1 MRSRVLPGVL
11 AALLILSCASLASAQ
26 AVDAVRA
33 LARVG
38 KYEEA
43 ESAARKA
50 AAAPGGA
57 AMQVTLGEVLLDRG
71 KIAAAESAFVRGVS
85 DHAPDS
91 LMAMADLARLHF
103 DRGERERAMKEFDRF
118 IDIYNNNA
126 GALTSTEMTA
136 VGIACSYLGLDSP
149 ALFKDALKAYD
160 RAIML
165 DGANIDAKLAVGE
178 LFLEKYNSADAQ
190 TAFEEVLSS
199 SPADPRALL
208 DEAKRR
214 AFDSQGGVDSLLNRA
229 LEINPNYVEA
239 RAQKAQ
245 LLLEI
250 EEYALAQKEAER
262 ALAVN
267 PSSPDALAVLAA
279 ARYVTG
285 DTKGYEEV
293 RQRALALNPANAE
306 FFVNMSAA
314 ASRIR
319 LYAVAASFALQGVA
333 ADPKSWEA
341 HGLLGMNMLR
351 LGKIKE
357 GRQSLEASF
366 TGDPYNI
373 WIKNTLDL
381 LDTFGN
387 YDETTEGKFTTM
399 IEKSESGLF
408 SIYLR
413 DLLDRAYATF
423 QQRYQFTPTPPIRIE
438 VYKSHTDFSVRTVG
452 LGGLGALGVS
462 FGTTLAFDSP
472 AAKDAGPFNW
482 GSTVWHELAHT
493 FTLGLTDQHVPRWLS
508 EGLSVYE
515 EHHARPGWGSNVTV
529 EFLDAFAAGKLVPV
543 SRMNDGFM
551 RPAYPEQVILSY
563 HQASVACDFI
573 ARDYGEKALLQMLL
587 EYKAGR
593 TTPEVF
599 QKVLGMDPKAFDKKF
614 DAYMHER
621 YAGPLA
627 ALKDSL
633 TAGTETPPEALLAQ
647 ANAMPRSYR
656 IQMLAAITLAK
667 SGQTDTAI
675 TLLERAKAL
684 FPEYGGGDG
693 PYAGLAQLYTLKGD
707 SKRAADALS
716 QYVLH
721 NETDYAAHLELAR
734 LRTASGDTAG
744 AADALD
750 RALYIDPYDIAVH
763 QQLATLFQ
771 RLGDKAKTVRE
782 RRAVVALAPAD
793 KSEAYYQLALAYHEA
808 NDDANARKALLRSL
822 EEAPNYVR
830 AQELLLQIVDGKKPE

>member
-1 MRSRVLPGVL
+1 MNVRISL
-11 AALLILSCASLASAQ
+11 ALLAILAGTHPLCAQ
-26 AVDAVRA
+26 NA
-33 LARVG
+33 LGVELR
-38 KYEEA
+38 
-43 ESAARKA
+43 
-50 AAAPGGA
+50 
-57 AMQVTLGEVLLDRG
+57 DRG
-71 KIAAAESAFVRGVS
+71 KIAAAESAFVRGIAQ
-85 DHAPDS
+85 HAPDS
-91 LMAMADLARLHF
+91 LTAMVNLARLHY
-103 DRGERERAMKEFDRF
+103 DRGERDRAMKEFDRF
-118 IDIYNNNA
+118 IDIYNNSA
-126 GALTSTEMTA
+126 GTLTSAELTA
-136 VGIACSYLGLDSP
+136 VGIACQYLGRDNP
-149 ALFKDALKAYD
+149 DLFKDALKSFD

-165 DGANIDAKLAVGE
+165 DGTNIDAKLAVGE
-178 LFLEKYNSADAQ
+178 LFLDKYNSADAQ
-190 TAFEEVLSS
+190 AAFEEVLASNPS
-199 SPADPRALL
+199 NARALL
-208 DEAKRR
+208 GEAKRR
-214 AFDSQGGVDSLLNRA
+214 IFDSQPGVDSLITRA
-229 LEINPNYVEA
+229 LAVDPNFVEA
-239 RAQKAQ
+239 RVQRAQ

-250 EEYALAQKEAER
+250 EEPALSQKEAQL

-267 PSSPDALAVLAA
+267 PASSDALAVLAA

-285 DTKGYEEV
+285 DTKGYEEA

-306 FFVNMSAA
+306 FYVAMSSA

-319 LYAVAASFALQGVA
+319 LYAVAASFALQGIA

-341 HGLLGMNMLR
+341 HGLLGMNLLR
-351 LGKIKE
+351 LGKIAE
-357 GRQSLEASF
+357 GRQALEASF

-387 YDETTEGKFTTM
+387 YDDVTEGKFDTM
-399 IEKSESGLF
+399 IEKSESALF

-413 DLLDRAYATF
+413 DLAERAYSTF
-423 QQRYQFTPTPPIRIE
+423 QQHYQFSPAPPIRIE
-438 VYKSHTDFSVRTVG
+438 VYKSHADFSVRTVG
-452 LGGLGALGVS
+452 LAGLGALGVS

-493 FTLGLTDQHVPRWLS
+493 FTLGLTDQHVPRWFS

-515 EHHARPGWGSNVTV
+515 EHHARPGWGSNVSV

-563 HQASVACDFI
+563 HQASVVCDLI
-573 ARDYGEKALLQMLL
+573 ARDYGEKAILQMLL

-633 TAGTETPPEALLAQ
+633 KAGTETPAAELLAQ
-647 ANAMPRSYR
+647 ANASPHSYR
-656 IQMLAAITLAK
+656 IQMLAAVVLAK
-667 SGQTDTAI
+667 AGQTDTAL
-675 TLLERAKAL
+675 TLLERARAL

-693 PYAGLAQLYTLKGD
+693 PYAGLAQLYAAKGD
-707 SKRAADALS
+707 SKKAADALS

-734 LRTASGDTAG
+734 LRTASGDSAG

-750 RALYIDPYDIAVH
+750 RALYINPYDIALH
-763 QQLATLFQ
+763 QQLAGLY
-771 RLGDKAKTVRE
+771 RGLGDKAKTVRE
-782 RRAVVALAPAD
+782 RRAVVALGPAD
-793 KSEAYYQLALAYHEA
+793 KSEAYYQLALAYHDA
-808 NDDANARKALLRSL
+808 ADDMAARKALLRSL
-822 EEAPNYVR
+822 EEAPNYSR
-830 AQELLLQIVDGKKPE
+830 AQELLLQIIDGKKP